1 MILARNNQ
9 WDYEQGFV
17 FGLGTAKSPELF
29 RININT
35 KGNTISQEDFEKLE
49 NKLVKVA
56 DVVNTALSAVCK
68 LVISVRK
75 PYDPDASVDDE
86 DFE

>member
-1 MILARNNQ
+1 MSNRNNQ
-9 WDYEQGFV
+9 WDYEQSLV
-17 FGLGTAKSPELF
+17 FGLGTENNPELF

-35 KGNTISQEDFEKLE
+35 KGNTISQEDFTKLE
-49 NKLVKVA
+49 NKLNKVA
-56 DVVNTALSAVCK
+56 SVINPALSAVCK

-86 DFE
+86 DFA

>member
-1 MILARNNQ
+1 LARNNQ
-9 WDYEQGFV
+9 WDYEQSLV
-17 FGLGTAKSPELF
+17 FGLGTDKSPELF

-35 KGNTISQEDFEKLE
+35 KGNTISQEDFTKLEEKLS
-49 NKLVKVA
+49 KVA
-56 DVVNTALSAVCK
+56 KVINKALSAVCK

>member
-1 MILARNNQ
+1 
-9 WDYEQGFV
+9 V
-17 FGLGTAKSPELF
+17 
-29 RININT
+29 IN
-35 KGNTISQEDFEKLE
+35 K
-49 NKLVKVA
+49 
-56 DVVNTALSAVCK
+56 ALSAVCK